1 MDPIAKSVV
10 PIRIQDEMRSSYMD
24 YSMSVIIGRA
34 LPDVRDG
41 LKPVHRRI
49 LYAMRQ
55 MGLTASKKYMKCAG
69 VVGEVLK
76 LYHPHGD
83 SAVYDALVRMAQDW
97 NLRYVLVDGQGN
109 FGSVDGDPAA
119 AYRYTECRMTRL
131 AEELLVDIEK
141 ETVAFGPN
149 FDGGTEEPLVLPAR
163 FPNLLVNGADG
174 IAVGMATRIPPHNLR
189 EVVDA
194 CIALIERP
202 DLDVDQLMRIIPG
215 PDFPTGGAIYGI
227 KGVREA
233 YESGRGRVVVRG
245 RTHFE
250 DLPGGR
256 TSIIIDEIP
265 YQVNKARLV
274 EQIAE
279 LVKTRRLEGIS
290 ALRDE
295 SDRQG
300 MRVVVELK
308 RDTFPEVVLN
318 HLFKHTHLQQT
329 YGVILLAIVNQRPR
343 VLSLREM
350 LQHYISHRRD
360 VVQRRT
366 RYELRK
372 ARERAHIVE
381 GYLKALDLIDAV
393 IALIRES
400 ASVVEARD
408 GLITTFGFSEVQA
421 EAILE
426 MRLQRLTGMER
437 QKLLDEHA
445 ELLVK
450 IARYEEILGS
460 EAELMGVV
468 RSELVEVRDQYGDE
482 RRTILVE
489 DTADLDKRDLV
500 PPEDQVVTVSHLGY
514 IKRTSPDEW
523 RMQRRG
529 GSGKRGMT
537 TREADFVTS
546 LFVANTHDLLLVFT
560 SEGRVLPLHVY
571 DVPEATTVGKGKPIV
586 NLVPIEPQTEKI
598 ASIVSF
604 AGFEGVAHLDVG
616 EGIPEGVPDLVFMT
630 RFGRIKRTSLW
641 EYRNL
646 RGHGLIATGIPEGD
660 ELVQVRLVDD
670 PDAAHA
676 LVLTRRGMAI
686 RFPLAELRTMG
697 RPAMGNRAI
706 KLSPGDEV
714 VDVLLLPGDAE
725 VDEGVVVVLDAADAD
740 GDESTVDPDHDDEDL
755 DAAEAVDDD
764 ELPDDEDDGSPR
776 LLFVTDGGYGK
787 RTQPNEFRAQH
798 RYGKGIRAQGL
809 DGKSGTVVGAVVV
822 EPADQVMVVTDTG
835 RIIRFEAGSVRR
847 CRRTARGVRLMRLE
861 DGERIVDVARLVEPE
876 DDVEDPAPADAEG
889 APLDAEGA
897 PLDAEG
903 ADEE

>member
-1 MDPIAKSVV
+1 MDPIAKNVV

-83 SAVYDALVRMAQDW
+83 SAVYDALVRMAQPW

-149 FDGGTEEPLVLPAR
+149 FDGSTDEPLVLPSR

-189 EVVDA
+189 EVIDA
-194 CIALIERP
+194 CVALIERP
-202 DLDVDQLMRIIPG
+202 ELDVDDLMRFVPG

-233 YESGRGRVVVRG
+233 YATGRGRVVVRG
-245 RTHFE
+245 RTRFE

-256 TSIIIDEIP
+256 TAIVIDEIP

-300 MRVVVELK
+300 MRVVIELK

-343 VLSLREM
+343 VLSLKEM
-350 LQHYISHRRD
+350 LQHYIAHRRD
-360 VVQRRT
+360 VIQRRT

-400 ASVVEARD
+400 ASVIEARD

-445 ELLVK
+445 ELMVR

-460 EAELMGVV
+460 EEELMGVV
-468 RSELVEVRDQYGDE
+468 KSELLEVRAAYGDD

-529 GSGKRGMT
+529 GHGKRGMT
-537 TREADFVTS
+537 TRDVDFVTS
-546 LFVANTHDLLLVFT
+546 LFIANTHDLLLVFT

-571 DVPEATTVGKGKPIV
+571 DVPEATTTGRGKPII

-598 ASIVSF
+598 AAIVSF
-604 AGFEGVAHLDVG
+604 AGFDAVADLDTG

-630 RFGRIKRTSLW
+630 RQGRIKRTSLW

-670 PDAAHA
+670 PDQAHV

-686 RFPLAELRTMG
+686 RFPLAELRAMG

-706 KLSPGDEV
+706 KLGPGDEV
-714 VDVLLLPGDAE
+714 VDVLLL
-725 VDEGVVVVLDAADAD
+725 EGGEPPEDGEVVVLDGAD
-740 GDESTVDPDHDDEDL
+740 TDDEDPADL
-755 DAAEAVDDD
+755 EAEVEADEDE
-764 ELPDDEDDGSPR
+764 ELPGEDDGQPR
-776 LLFVTDGGYGK
+776 LLVVTDGGYGK
-787 RTQPNEFRAQH
+787 RTLPDEFRTQH
-798 RYGKGIRAQGL
+798 RYGKGIRAHGL
-809 DGKSGTVVGAVVV
+809 DAKSGSVVGAVVV

-847 CRRTARGVRLMRLE
+847 CGRTARGVRLMRL
-861 DGERIVDVARLVEPE
+861 DDAERIVDVARLAEPH
-876 DDVEDPAPADAEG
+876 DDEAAPIEG
-889 APLDAEGA
+889 AAAATDDATIVESG
-897 PLDAEG
+897 DS
-903 ADEE
+903 EE